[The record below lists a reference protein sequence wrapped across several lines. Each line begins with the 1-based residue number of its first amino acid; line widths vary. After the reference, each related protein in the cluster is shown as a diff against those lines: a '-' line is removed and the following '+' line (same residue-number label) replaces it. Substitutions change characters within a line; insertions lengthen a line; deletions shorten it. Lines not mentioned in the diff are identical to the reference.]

1 MKLLKD
7 IIAQWGNIDKVQAQE
22 LSCYF
27 PDTEVIIKWSFLPRE
42 KIKVHEVASRIAF
55 VEGVQGD
62 YCREVFI
69 ESKSFFNQS
78 GISQTANFLIRKT
91 FWNQIPP

>member
-1 MKLLKD
+1 MIIGMKLLKD

-69 ESKSFFNQS
+69 ESKSF
-78 GISQTANFLIRKT
+78 RKLKEVLGVK
-91 FWNQIPP
+91 